1 MSEKG
6 NQAVKTV
13 SFMMLITLFGKIL
26 GMVREQLLAANYGTD
41 MQAAAFLLASRI
53 PRTFFDVI
61 FASAISASFIPV
73 FVEYLQK
80 KGRQEA
86 FSLANRFI
94 TMISTV
100 TLLMMLLGMAFAKPL
115 TLLIAPGYDVET
127 VTLCV
132 GLLRMLFPTMLF
144 PLWGFCSRWRNLMC
158 LRH

>member
-100 TLLMMLLGMAFAKPL
+100 TLLMMLLGMVFAKPL
-115 TLLIAPGYDVET
+115 TLLIEPGYDVVT

-132 GLLRMLFPTMLF
+132 GLLR
-144 PLWGFCSRWRNLMC
+144 
-158 LRH
+158 

>member
-61 FASAISASFIPV
+61 FASQF
-73 FVEYLQK
+73 
-80 KGRQEA
+80 
-86 FSLANRFI
+86 
-94 TMISTV
+94 TTV
-100 TLLMMLLGMAFAKPL
+100 TFEFLQALSLFLWNICRKRGGRRRFRLRTA
-115 TLLIAPGYDVET
+115 
-127 VTLCV
+127 
-132 GLLRMLFPTMLF
+132 LLR
-144 PLWGFCSRWRNLMC
+144 
-158 LRH
+158 

>member
-94 TMISTV
+94 SMFSSV
-100 TLLMMLLGMAFAKPL
+100 TRLMMLLGMAFA
-115 TLLIAPGYDVET
+115 
-127 VTLCV
+127 
-132 GLLRMLFPTMLF
+132 
-144 PLWGFCSRWRNLMC
+144 
-158 LRH
+158 

>member
-61 FASAISASFIPV
+61 FASAISASLFLFLWNICR
-73 FVEYLQK
+73 K
-80 KGRQEA
+80 RGGRR
-86 FSLANRFI
+86 RFRLR
-94 TMISTV
+94 T
-100 TLLMMLLGMAFAKPL
+100 A
-115 TLLIAPGYDVET
+115 
-127 VTLCV
+127 
-132 GLLRMLFPTMLF
+132 LLR
-144 PLWGFCSRWRNLMC
+144 
-158 LRH
+158 

>member
-80 KGRQEA
+80 NGVWVYALEVGGDDIYKTDLKGNIAIVVGGEDTGVSRLTKEKCDVTMAIPMFGNVNSLNASVATGVAVYEAVRQ
-86 FSLANRFI
+86 R
-94 TMISTV
+94 
-100 TLLMMLLGMAFAKPL
+100 
-115 TLLIAPGYDVET
+115 
-127 VTLCV
+127 
-132 GLLRMLFPTMLF
+132 R
-144 PLWGFCSRWRNLMC
+144 
-158 LRH
+158 

>member
-86 FSLANRFI
+86 FSLANPLYYDDFDRY
-94 TMISTV
+94 
-100 TLLMMLLGMAFAKPL
+100 AFDDASGDGVCKAADASDCARL
-115 TLLIAPGYDVET
+115 
-127 VTLCV
+127 
-132 GLLRMLFPTMLF
+132 
-144 PLWGFCSRWRNLMC
+144 
-158 LRH
+158 

>member
-73 FVEYLQK
+73 LWNICRK
-80 KGRQEA
+80 RGGRR
-86 FSLANRFI
+86 RFRLR
-94 TMISTV
+94 T
-100 TLLMMLLGMAFAKPL
+100 A
-115 TLLIAPGYDVET
+115 
-127 VTLCV
+127 
-132 GLLRMLFPTMLF
+132 LLR
-144 PLWGFCSRWRNLMC
+144 
-158 LRH
+158 

>member
-100 TLLMMLLGMAFAKPL
+100 TLLMMLLGMVLWRPKSERCWYVPS
-115 TLLIAPGYDVET
+115 
-127 VTLCV
+127 VTEPYLYSAEPV
-132 GLLRMLFPTMLF
+132 SLQHLPE
-144 PLWGFCSRWRNLMC
+144 
-158 LRH
+158 

>member
-115 TLLIAPGYDVET
+115 TRKRIDCDLYYIENW
-127 VTLCV
+127 TL
-132 GLLRMLFPTMLF
+132 GLDFKILFLTF
-144 PLWGFCSRWRNLMC
+144 FKGFVNKNAY
-158 LRH
+158 

>member
-100 TLLMMLLGMAFAKPL
+100 PHFRRYWGWLRC
-115 TLLIAPGYDVET
+115 APVYR
-127 VTLCV
+127 LS
-132 GLLRMLFPTMLF
+132 LPTK
-144 PLWGFCSRWRNLMC
+144 WYKR
-158 LRH
+158 

>member
-61 FASAISASFIPV
+61 FASAF
-73 FVEYLQK
+73 LQALSLFLWNICRK
-80 KGRQEA
+80 RGGRR
-86 FSLANRFI
+86 RFRLR
-94 TMISTV
+94 T
-100 TLLMMLLGMAFAKPL
+100 A
-115 TLLIAPGYDVET
+115 
-127 VTLCV
+127 
-132 GLLRMLFPTMLF
+132 LLR
-144 PLWGFCSRWRNLMC
+144 
-158 LRH
+158 